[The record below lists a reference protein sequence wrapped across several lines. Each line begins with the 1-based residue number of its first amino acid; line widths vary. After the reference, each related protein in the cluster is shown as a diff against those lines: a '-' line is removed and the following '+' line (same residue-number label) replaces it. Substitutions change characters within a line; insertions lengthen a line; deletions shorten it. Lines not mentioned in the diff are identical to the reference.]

1 MSFSSTDSFE
11 VDLLLDDDDM
21 MDINPF
27 WSSDEED
34 DNEDEKKKEEQKQ
47 EDKGLDSEEQRI
59 RDAGPKRDSGIVLTD
74 TKEDLENADQK
85 SEDSDD
91 SAIHESKLEQVEEDL
106 KNLKTEDKLEEKPV
120 LTRNLS
126 EENKLYC
133 IKDKDGK
140 VVKEDD
146 MSRAYS
152 RQKSESKG
160 NKTKNSTLKEVHF
173 LRNKSFQFQSFLMF
187 DKKG

>member
-34 DNEDEKKKEEQKQ
+34 ENEDEKKKETQKPSAK
-47 EDKGLDSEEQRI
+47 EGEENEERKI
-59 RDAGPKRDSGIVLTD
+59 SGAGAKRDSGIVLTD
-74 TKEDLENADQK
+74 TKEDVENTDRK
-85 SEDSDD
+85 SDDSDD
-91 SAIHESKLEQVEEDL
+91 SAIHESKLEQVEEGM
-106 KNLKTEDKLEEKPV
+106 KKLTTEEKPE
-120 LTRNLS
+120 LKRNLS

-140 VVKEDD
+140 IIKEDD
-146 MSRAYS
+146 MSREYS
-152 RQKSESKG
+152 RQRSESKG
-160 NKTKNSTLKEVHF
+160 
-173 LRNKSFQFQSFLMF
+173 MY
-187 DKKG
+187 